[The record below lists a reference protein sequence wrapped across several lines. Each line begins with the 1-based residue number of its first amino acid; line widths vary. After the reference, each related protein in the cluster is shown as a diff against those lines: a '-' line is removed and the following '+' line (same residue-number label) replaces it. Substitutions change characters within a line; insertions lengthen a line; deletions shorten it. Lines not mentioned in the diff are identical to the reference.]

1 MIRQEF
7 WAHRLVSRQV
17 CKVYGRPSKH
27 FTASAARL
35 PRPAVRASSSST
47 YVSIHNGCRLI
58 CRRTKSFFRLFLLSF
73 FQFLYIPFY
82 RIFAARQGVG
92 AYDKTAFNLSQYR
105 DFVYSIYR
113 SFVIKRN
120 LSFVHGQQMWKGEE
134 RKHDNVLSRLPIFTI
149 SCFPVFV

>member
-7 WAHRLVSRQV
+7 WAHRLVSRHV
-17 CKVYGRPSKH
+17 CKVYGRPSQGSSQLASLGPSKQ

-35 PRPAVRASSSST
+35 PRPAVRASSSSPH
-47 YVSIHNGCRLI
+47 VSMHNGCRLI

-82 RIFAARQGVG
+82 HIFAARQGVG
-92 AYDKTAFNLSQYR
+92 AYYKTASNLSQYR
-105 DFVYSIYR
+105 DFVYSVYR

-120 LSFVHGQQMWKGEE
+120 LSIVHGQQ
-134 RKHDNVLSRLPIFTI
+134 T
-149 SCFPVFV
+149 